1 MHSMSRYIIAF
12 SVFFALSLNG
22 CGGDC
27 LEDVS
32 LIGTITDASYNP
44 LPAVGVR
51 IRLRNDDPN
60 KTLDILGLTDNQ
72 GKYNFIY
79 SPTSSIDGAQLEFVK
94 AGYVVSVAD
103 KFNVSENATCDF
115 VTYMRD
121 AVLQLQ

>member
-1 MHSMSRYIIAF
+1 MGKSDR
-12 SVFFALSLNG
+12 L
-22 CGGDC
+22 
-27 LEDVS
+27 LENVS
-32 LIGTITDASYNP
+32 LVGTITDASYNP